1 MALAQFV
8 RTLTLCVVLSGVT
21 TAQTGNRD
29 QKSPFGSEAG
39 VYGATAVSYDV
50 SDPGNVWQIPWVA
63 GVDGSLEGMVLECTG
78 PIGATANVIVRK
90 GKAWSVK
97 TPLWSRQ
104 LTKLTAGTEQVFL
117 AMSGVPQEAGRFY
130 VLEIVGDGSGLS
142 LTGTTRDPFNT
153 LYPLKPW
160 LNQVQ
165 GPDQYLIGFE
175 TYVRWGPE
183 LKVTGSCG
191 GTMTFEVTQTY
202 PNTYVL
208 FVWSHNLGSSFN
220 PFWICPNTRLD
231 LAEPVRYGGWFYADA
246 AGQLTV
252 SKAIPAQAC
261 GRVWVQAVASAVR
274 SGCEPS
280 NPVLLQ

>member
-1 MALAQFV
+1 MTRSRLVRTFTLCLALA
-8 RTLTLCVVLSGVT
+8 GVAA
-21 TAQTGNRD
+21 AQTGNRD

-39 VYGATAVSYDV
+39 LYGATAISFDV
-50 SDPGNVWQIPWVA
+50 SDPGKVWQIPWVA
-63 GVDGSLEGMVLECTG
+63 GVEGPLEGMQLECTG
-78 PIGATANVIVRK
+78 PIGASANVVVRK
-90 GKAWSVK
+90 DQAWS
-97 TPLWSRQ
+97 TSPPLWSGQ
-104 LTKLTAGTEQVFL
+104 LSKLTSGTEQIFL
-117 AMSGVPQEAGRFY
+117 ATSGVPQESGEFY

-160 LNQVQ
+160 LNQAQ
-165 GPDQYLIGFE
+165 APNQYLIGFE
-175 TYVRWGPE
+175 TYVRWGPQ

-191 GTMTFEVTQTY
+191 SMMTIEVTQTY

-208 FVWSHNLGSSFN
+208 FVWSHDLGSSFN
-220 PFWICPNTRLD
+220 PYWICTNTRLD

-246 AGQLTV
+246 AGELTV
-252 SKAIPAQAC
+252 TKTIPAQAC
-261 GRVWVQAVASAVR
+261 GRVWVQAVASAVG